1 MRRFFLTFLFV
12 AAACVPRTVPGQ
24 TLNIPGK
31 PGKEFLKAQSL
42 ERQGKLDEAKALY
55 RRIYEAEGADNAFWK
70 LIRLCEMTGDFEEME
85 RLALDKLRKSPGD
98 FTVKRYLA
106 RAYYGR
112 GEEKKGRRVLMDIVN
127 GHWGDMGRVFTAA
140 SEFTRQNDLDRAL
153 AVYGKAR
160 NKLKRPELFAGQM
173 ARIYGA
179 RMEYCKAIEE
189 QLKLLEGSK
198 AAFAAVE
205 DLIRKALE
213 AGYEP
218 KEVEKPLVSHL
229 GAHPRSIKAARLL
242 SNFKYRTGDY
252 EGAYEALIP
261 TAAATNN
268 PKEVRDLAER
278 YRADGLDELAVR
290 VYEDYYRFFKKD
302 AKRAHALL
310 EAASIRISSND
321 IEGGLEDLRR
331 VAEDYAGTEE
341 GDSARLRILRFS
353 PEIGGCEE
361 RLEKLSGFASST
373 KYRAVAREAHMMRG
387 RICLR
392 NGRLEEAAS
401 AFREARLKSRSKEE
415 KYETA
420 VSLALLGFFAGDY
433 ESMAREIETC
443 VRTGPAESETNDLLA
458 LKVLGMRCSGE
469 VDRKALKEYAGG
481 MYALY
486 RGDVEE
492 AVERFS
498 RAAAD
503 TSAVP
508 APYAAVEMARVFLGR
523 GEGEN
528 GVKWYLSAADA
539 FRDETERVGA
549 LAAAADILSLEE
561 GGRERAVS
569 LYREALTRYPGN
581 LHESEIRRKL
591 KALVER

>member
-1 MRRFFLTFLFV
+1 MKRFFPIFLFV
-12 AAACVPRTVPGQ
+12 AAACVPRTVPAQ
-24 TLNIPGK
+24 VLNIPGK
-31 PGKEFLKAQSL
+31 PSKEFIKAQSL
-42 ERQGKLDEAKALY
+42 ERQGKLDEAEALY
-55 RRIYEAEGADNAFWK
+55 RRIYETEGTDNAFWR
-70 LIRLCEMTGDFEEME
+70 LIRLYERTGDFDGME
-85 RLALDKLRKSPGD
+85 KLALDKLKRSPEN

-140 SEFTRQNDLDRAL
+140 SEFTRQNDLDSAL

-160 NKLKRPELFAGQM
+160 KKLKRPELFAGQM
-173 ARIYGA
+173 ARIYSA

-198 AAFAAVE
+198 AAFTAVQ

-213 AGYEP
+213 TGCEP
-218 KEVEKPLVSHL
+218 KEIEKPLASHL
-229 GAHPRSIKAARLL
+229 GTHPRSMKAARLL
-242 SNFKYRTGDY
+242 SDFKYRTGDL

-268 PKEVRDLAER
+268 PKEVLDLAER
-278 YRADGLDELAVR
+278 YRADGFDGLAVR
-290 VYEDYYRFFKKD
+290 VYEDYYRFFKND
-302 AKRAHALL
+302 GKRAHALL

-321 IEGGLEDLRR
+321 IQGGLEDLRR
-331 VAEDYAGTEE
+331 VAEDYAGTED
-341 GDSARLRILRFS
+341 GDSARLRMIRFS
-353 PEIGGCEE
+353 PEIGGYEE
-361 RLEKLSGFASST
+361 RLEKLDEFASST
-373 KYRAVAREAHMMRG
+373 KYRTVAREAHMMRG

-392 NGRLEEAAS
+392 NGRLEEAGS

-415 KYETA
+415 KYDTA
-420 VSLALLGFFAGDY
+420 VSLALLDFFAGNY

-443 VRTGPAESETNDLLA
+443 VSTGPAESETNDLLA
-458 LKVLGMRCSGE
+458 LKVLGMRCSGAA
-469 VDRKALKEYAGG
+469 DRKALEEYAGG

-498 RAAAD
+498 RAAGD
-503 TSAVP
+503 TSTVA
-508 APYAAVEMARVFLGR
+508 APYAAMELARTLLER
-523 GEGEN
+523 GESESA
-528 GVKWYLSAADA
+528 VRWYMSAADA

-549 LAAAADILSLEE
+549 LAAAADALSLEE